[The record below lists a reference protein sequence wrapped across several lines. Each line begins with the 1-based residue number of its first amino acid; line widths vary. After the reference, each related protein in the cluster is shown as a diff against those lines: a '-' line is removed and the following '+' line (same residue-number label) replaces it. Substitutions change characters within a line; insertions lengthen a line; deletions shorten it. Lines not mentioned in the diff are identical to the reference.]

1 MITWLKKNWEWA
13 VGGLALLTAF
23 LFGRKGKKA
32 TENLV
37 LDIIETKEEEIEV
50 VEELSEKEKLEK
62 ALAHKKYVDSRIAL
76 RKQFRNAQ
84 SELEKETA
92 LRKLDLLE
100 LAKENPEEIDRLLL
114 EEFNIA
120 RMK

>member
-13 VGGLALLTAF
+13 LGGLALLTAF

-32 TENLV
+32 AENLV

-62 ALAHKKYVDSRIAL
+62 ALVHKKYVDSRIAL

>member
-32 TENLV
+32 AENLV
-37 LDIIETKEEEIEV
+37 LDIIETKEEETEV